1 MSAESQNRE
10 LRMEMLRMRAAV
22 ERGEVAASLRD
33 LRGSTGRLRN
43 LASVAGTLTAALLPE
58 TGSVTVSD
66 SGRSGWMGLLAG
78 SVTGRPWLAA
88 LALGAV
94 RALKRGP
101 LLAAAVIAS
110 VALGMRLTKKTADTR
125 IAESQT
131 PDA

>member
-43 LASVAGTLTAALLPE
+43 LASVAGTLTAA
-58 TGSVTVSD
+58 V

-94 RALKRGP
+94 RALKRRP

-110 VALGMRLTKKTADTR
+110 VALGMRLSKKTADTR

>member
-43 LASVAGTLTAALLPE
+43 LASVAGTLTAA
-58 TGSVTVSD
+58 V

-94 RALKRGP
+94 RALKRRP

>member
-43 LASVAGTLTAALLPE
+43 LASVAGTLTAAL
-58 TGSVTVSD
+58 

-94 RALKRGP
+94 RALKRRP

>member
-43 LASVAGTLTAALLPE
+43 LASVAGTLTAA
-58 TGSVTVSD
+58 V

-88 LALGAV
+88 LA
-94 RALKRGP
+94 
-101 LLAAAVIAS
+101 
-110 VALGMRLTKKTADTR
+110 
-125 IAESQT
+125 
-131 PDA
+131 

>member
-1 MSAESQNRE
+1 MSDASRNRE

-22 ERGEVAASLRD
+22 ERGEVASALRD

-43 LASVAGTLTAALLPE
+43 LASVAGSLGAA
-58 TGSVTVSD
+58 VSN
-66 SGRSGWMGLLAG
+66 RSSWMGLLAT

-94 RALKRGP
+94 RALKRRP
-101 LLAAAVIAS
+101 LLAAVAIGAVA
-110 VALGMRLTKKTADTR
+110 VGMRATKKA
-125 IAESQT
+125 AVPQS

>member
-33 LRGSTGRLRN
+33 LRGGTGRLRN
-43 LASVAGTLTAALLPE
+43 LASVAGTLTAAL
-58 TGSVTVSD
+58 

-94 RALKRGP
+94 RALKRRP

>member
-22 ERGEVAASLRD
+22 ERGEVVASLRD

-43 LASVAGTLTAALLPE
+43 LASVAGTLTAA
-58 TGSVTVSD
+58 V

-94 RALKRGP
+94 RALKRRP
-101 LLAAAVIAS
+101 LLAAAAIAA
-110 VALGMRLTKKTADTR
+110 VAVGMRMTKKTVDQR
-125 IAESQT
+125 IAESQM

>member
-1 MSAESQNRE
+1 MSEASRNRE

-22 ERGEVAASLRD
+22 ERGEVAASLRE

-43 LASVAGTLTAALLPE
+43 LASVAGSLGAA
-58 TGSVTVSD
+58 VSN
-66 SGRSGWMGLLAG
+66 RSSWMGLLAS

-94 RALKRGP
+94 RALKRRP
-101 LLAAAVIAS
+101 LLAAVAIGAVAI
-110 VALGMRLTKKTADTR
+110 GMRATKKNAGSR
-125 IAESQT
+125 MPASQS

>member
-1 MSAESQNRE
+1 MSEASRNRE

-22 ERGEVAASLRD
+22 ERGEVAASLRE

-43 LASVAGTLTAALLPE
+43 FASVAGSITAA
-58 TGSVTVSD
+58 VS
-66 SGRSGWMGLLAG
+66 SRSRWVGLLAS

-94 RALKRGP
+94 RALKRKP
-101 LLAAAVIAS
+101 LLAAVAIGAVAI
-110 VALGMRLTKKTADTR
+110 GMRATKKNAGSR
-125 IAESQT
+125 MPASQS